1 MSLSRAKSRKRQR
14 MYIIGAALLAVAG
27 AAALAL
33 TAFEDSVVFFFSPS
47 EIVEKSPIDPDQRLR
62 IGGLVEEG
70 TVTKLQDGKT
80 IAFVV
85 TDMAQS
91 VTVAYSGILPD
102 LFREGQGIVALG
114 KVDSRNVMI
123 ASEVLAKHD
132 EEYMPPEVQHALDK
146 AHQDGVDNLGKN
158 MEAKAKNYQYD
169 SSKYESSKNESAN
182 EKQY

>member
-1 MSLSRAKSRKRQR
+1 VSLSRAKSRKRQR
-14 MYIIGAALLAVAG
+14 MYIIGAVLLAVAG

-102 LFREGQGIVALG
+102 LFREGQGIVAEG
-114 KVDSRNVMI
+114 HMNANGTFV

-132 EEYMPPEVQHALDK
+132 ENYMPPEVAESLK
-146 AHQDGVDNLGKN
+146 KSGYWEEI
-158 MEAKAKNYQYD
+158 EAKNAKQMRN
-169 SSKYESSKNESAN
+169 
-182 EKQY
+182 